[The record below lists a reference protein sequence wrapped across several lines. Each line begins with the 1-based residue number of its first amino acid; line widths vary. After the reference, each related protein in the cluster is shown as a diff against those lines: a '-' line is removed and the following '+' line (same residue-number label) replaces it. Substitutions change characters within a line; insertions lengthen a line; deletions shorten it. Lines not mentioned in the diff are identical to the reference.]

1 MDLNRLG
8 AIDQCLRHL
17 TTAVSNAKLYS
28 VEHTQVN
35 KLCKMAHSSLL
46 EAMGVDSAMSL
57 LRVDEQLAVDEHPLA
72 RSMYIQRFARLLK
85 LNGIGHIKFL
95 HNVSAAELHGL
106 VTSLSGSG
114 KISHSSENLRLGQVE
129 VRHRT
134 NSGKSRV
141 TSASAL
147 AGSGS
152 VTPDGNGS
160 DRHGSDETSAE
171 LVNLGVESN
180 LLIESAQIL
189 EDISGE
195 ELARVMEIY
204 EAVKSNR
211 RLQVVGL
218 SEIVG
223 GFINVFAG
231 YADPLLTLVPLRN
244 MDEYTFTHSL
254 NVCLLNLAQATAL
267 GIEGQLLHDI
277 GLSAMLHDV
286 GKLFIPADVLNKPGP
301 LDKVEWALMQEH
313 PVRGAEYLLN
323 NPGVP
328 RMAVVNAYE
337 HHLRFDLRGY
347 PHVKDE
353 WHQNL
358 CSQITSISD
367 IYDSLRTKRPYRE
380 PLELEVVLTN
390 IEQLMGTQLHPLLVE
405 NFLRLMKK
413 VTPSAEE

>member
-8 AIDQCLRHL
+8 AVDQGLRHL
-17 TTAVSNAKLYS
+17 TTAVSTAKLYS
-28 VEHTQVN
+28 VNHEQVN
-35 KLCKMAHSSLL
+35 KLCKMAHSCLQEALGGVNSL
-46 EAMGVDSAMSL
+46 SL
-57 LRVDEQLAVDEHPLA
+57 MRVDEQLAVDEHPLG
-72 RSMYIQRFARLLK
+72 RSMYVDRFARLLK
-85 LNGIGHIKFL
+85 LKGIGHIKIVR
-95 HNVSAAELHGL
+95 HVREEELHAL
-106 VTSLSGSG
+106 IANLAGSE
-114 KISHSSENLRLGQVE
+114 KVIHSSENLRLGQIE
-129 VRHRT
+129 VRHRST
-134 NSGKSRV
+134 RGSSVGGQPVIQPEADGPLRTENQGFGEDEVSPG
-141 TSASAL
+141 L
-147 AGSGS
+147 ANQGLDSK
-152 VTPDGNGS
+152 
-160 DRHGSDETSAE
+160 
-171 LVNLGVESN
+171 

-189 EDISGE
+189 EDISCE
-195 ELARVMEIY
+195 ELARVMEVY
-204 EAVKSNR
+204 EAVKKNR

-286 GKLFIPADVLNKPGP
+286 GKLFIPDDVLNKPGK
-301 LDKVEWALMQEH
+301 LDKDEWALMQEH
-313 PVRGAEYLLN
+313 PVRGAEYLLD

-328 RMAVVNAYE
+328 RMAVINAYE
-337 HHLRFDLRGY
+337 HHLRYDLRGY
-347 PHVKDE
+347 PHVIDE
-353 WHQNL
+353 WQQNL

-380 PLELEVVLTN
+380 PLELEAVLIN
-390 IEQLMGTQLHPLLVE
+390 IEELMGTQLHPRLVE

-413 VTPSAEE
+413 VTPSNDE